1 MSLNAAF
8 GIARRSMSSI
18 PTSRL
23 ISSIWFDFSF
33 STKSG
38 SATNGEDNPIISAC
52 NIAASHF
59 STVLIPPDA
68 INGILPFKCS

>member
-8 GIARRSMSSI
+8 GIARRSMSSTL
-18 PTSRL
+18 TSRL
-23 ISSIWFDFSF
+23 ISSIWLDFSF

-52 NIAASHF
+52 KIAASHF
-59 STVLIPPDA
+59 STLLIPPDA